1 MTPPKNSIRHNKYN
15 EKSLVFR
22 ALYHYQRALTRR
34 ELSEITGLEIVTLC
48 RILFNQTYES
58 RTLKIIYIKPCKT
71 TGQNVDYHNIID
83 AIEGLKNGN

>member
-34 ELSEITGLEIVTLC
+34 ELSEITHLEISTLC
-48 RILFNQTYES
+48 RILFNQTYKS
-58 RTLKIIYIKPCKT
+58 RTLKITYIKPYKT
-71 TGQNVDYHNIID
+71 TGRNVYHYNIID
-83 AIEGLKNGN
+83 AVEGLRNGN